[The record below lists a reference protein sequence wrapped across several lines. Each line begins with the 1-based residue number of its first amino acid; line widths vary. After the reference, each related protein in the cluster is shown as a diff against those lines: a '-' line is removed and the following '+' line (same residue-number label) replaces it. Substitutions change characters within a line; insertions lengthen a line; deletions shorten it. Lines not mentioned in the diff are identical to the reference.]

1 MMNDETDERRKVGA
15 LERHIQ
21 TVVQAGLLAVLLWI
35 GGTVVDVRDRIN
47 RMEEKMV
54 SLGMQV
60 EEQKTTAARNMDD
73 RWRGSDHK
81 IYAGTVDKK
90 FSDMEREHDKMDRR
104 IETLERDC
112 LRRTMQQRNQP

>member
-1 MMNDETDERRKVGA
+1 MNDEIEERRKVGSV
-15 LERHIQ
+15 ERHIQ

-60 EEQKTTAARNMDD
+60 EEQKSTAARNMDD
-73 RWRGSDHK
+73 RWRGSDHRA
-81 IYAGTVDKK
+81 YAAAIEKK
-90 FSDMEREHDKMDRR
+90 FADMEREHDKMERR

-112 LRRTMQQRNQP
+112 LRRTIQQRNQP